1 MAKSKSVEAYDR
13 YLELIPDFPHLAEA
27 LAEVDQLHR
36 SVSRRMRSIKN
47 PPTAQEQRLYL
58 ALIDKRVSL
67 LTAAGLTPKAKRYLT
82 GAAVPASASR
92 EDQEADEEDDQFLD
106 S

>member
-1 MAKSKSVEAYDR
+1 MKPSPYQEA
-13 YLELIPDFPHLAEA
+13 LPDFPQLADA
-27 LAEVDQLHR
+27 LDDVDRMFR

-47 PPTAQEQRLYL
+47 PPNAQEQRLYL

-67 LTAAGLTPKAKRYLT
+67 LTAAGLTPKAKRYLM
-82 GAAVPASASR
+82 GVALAPSASR
-92 EDQEADEEDDQFLD
+92 EDQEADEEDDKFLD